1 MKPGAVS
8 RHLVEGMGWSP
19 WTIAKS
25 VGVLRRWVAIKSRD
39 CGGPHSAAQ
48 SLFLVTHCKHLSF
61 MVMLSQVFRT
71 WHWLCYFICDFC
83 KRSMEPVLFV

>member
-25 VGVLRRWVAIKSRD
+25 VGVLRRWVAIKVRLRRTPLSSPVAVFSD
-39 CGGPHSAAQ
+39 ALQASFIHGHALASIPHLALAL
-48 SLFLVTHCKHLSF
+48 LFYL
-61 MVMLSQVFRT
+61 
-71 WHWLCYFICDFC
+71 
-83 KRSMEPVLFV
+83 